1 MTTHNQSFDFQVVSP
16 EKILFQGTSTMTVLP
31 ATSGNIGVLA
41 KHAPTI
47 LTLSRGIID
56 VYQGDQITHR
66 LFVGGGFA
74 NISETKC
81 LVMADDAIAVEDLKE
96 DELVQYLQDVELAI
110 EKTIIEEEM
119 GKKIGKSAVHN
130 MMRKLE
136 FSYITPRP
144 KHYKQVA
151 EKQVEFKKKSER
163 EDGS

>member
-110 EKTIIEEEM
+110 EKTIIEEEKIHLRNDAFM
-119 GKKIGKSAVHN
+119 AKTKIDLIRNLLKKN
-130 MMRKLE
+130 
-136 FSYITPRP
+136 
-144 KHYKQVA
+144 
-151 EKQVEFKKKSER
+151 
-163 EDGS
+163 

>member
-1 MTTHNQSFDFQVVSP
+1 MSGKSKAIS
-16 EKILFQGTSTMTVLP
+16 EKLYSEVTKALVECG
-31 ATSGNIGVLA
+31 
-41 KHAPTI
+41 
-47 LTLSRGIID
+47 R
-56 VYQGDQITHR
+56 QGDVSRKLQAIKSAKENGVSIVAKIYGVSRLTIMNWIKAFEEKGVDGLKIQEGRGRSSIINDREQEIIRGWMEADNAITIKEVR
-66 LFVGGGFA
+66 LR
-74 NISETKC
+74 
-81 LVMADDAIAVEDLKE
+81 
-96 DELVQYLQDVELAI
+96 
-110 EKTIIEEEM
+110 IEEEM